1 MAFGKRKKYSRFRYK
16 AIEEASDAGS
26 VALGSGDSGGGGGG
40 GATPVANAAGLS
52 LTNLTA
58 GDFSFDQENNRLYIT
73 NGSGW
78 YSIALINQ
86 SPTLTANVTSVSLGG
101 SANTV
106 LIGYTVVEPDGTPVD
121 VTVSNSGIANTSQ
134 GTVVHT
140 AANNTI
146 EVNNFAA
153 EGNEWSANVVISAT
167 DGVNIAVDSFTIKV
181 MYSPDP
187 GGVLFTTTGSHSFTI
202 PDGVELFSAI
212 AVGAGGGGT
221 SYNGSGGAGGG
232 GGALAYV
239 NQVSCTP
246 GEVWTVF
253 VGTGGAQAINTN
265 GGDGGDSYI
274 ENPSNTKVLHAGGGG
289 GAFGSPFNT
298 GASDNGGA
306 VIVGT
311 GGAGGGGGGR
321 AGTVDAGG
329 GGGAGGYSGAGGDSR
344 GSNANPPATPSGGGG
359 GGGGP
364 GGSSDAGGGG
374 GGVGLYGEGSSGAAG
389 QYNGA
394 NGTGGGGGSGGDDG
408 VNGDT
413 ANDSSGGD
421 YGGGGG
427 GAELSAESGDGGQ
440 GAVRIIWGDQR
451 NFPSTDV
458 GASDALP
465 DGSAET
471 TV

>member
-1 MAFGKRKKYSRFRYK
+1 MAFGRRKKYSRFRYK
-16 AIEEASDAGS
+16 AIEEASETGS
-26 VALGSGDSGGGGGG
+26 VALGSGDSGGGGG
-40 GATPVANAAGLS
+40 ATAVANASGLS

-86 SPTLTANVTSVSLGG
+86 SPTLTANVSSVSLGG
-101 SANTV
+101 SGNTV
-106 LIGYTVVEPDGTPVD
+106 LIGYTVVEPDGTPVN

-153 EGNEWSANVVISAT
+153 EGDEWSANVVISAT
-167 DGVNIAVDSFTIKV
+167 DGVNIAVDSFTINIV
-181 MYSPDP
+181 YSPDP

-202 PDGVELFSAI
+202 PDGVETFSAV
-212 AVGAGGGGT
+212 AVGGGGGGT
-221 SYNGSGGAGGG
+221 NYNGSGGAGGG

-239 NQVSCTP
+239 NQVACTP
-246 GEVWTVF
+246 GDVWTVF
-253 VGTGGAQAINTN
+253 VGAGGLQAVNQN

-274 ENPSNTKVLHAGGGG
+274 ENPSNIKVLHAGGGG
-289 GAFGSPFNT
+289 GGLGQSFFNGVT
-298 GASDNGGA
+298 DNGGA
-306 VIVGT
+306 VIVGDG

-321 AGTVDAGG
+321 MGVSDAGG

-344 GSNANPPATPSGGGG
+344 AGNVAPDAGTGGGG
-359 GGGGP
+359 GGGAP
-364 GGSSDAGGGG
+364 GGASDAAGGG
-374 GGVGLYGEGSSGAAG
+374 GGVGLYGEGASGAAG
-389 QYNGA
+389 VYNFA
-394 NGTGGGGGSGGDDG
+394 NGGGGGGGSGGENG

-413 ANDSSGGD
+413 ANDSSGGN

-427 GAELSAESGDGGQ
+427 GAELNPEAGDGGQ

-458 GASDALP
+458 GASDTLP
-465 DGSAET
+465 LGTAET